1 MTINLYSTS
10 SDERRAVKDLTLIAE
25 NVPIKPTDTIDM
37 LQPNFIISY
46 NAAYLGANYL
56 YCPDFGRY
64 YFVGD
69 LQVDI
74 GKRIIFPC
82 MVDALSSWINQM
94 LSCQCTVTRSETAG
108 INAVPDAQLPIDP
121 NKRVY
126 RVMAFDAESNYPF
139 DISAANPY
147 LLEVL

>member
-10 SDERRAVKDLTLIAE
+10 SDERRAVKELTLIAE
-25 NVPIKPTDTIDM
+25 NVPIKPKDTIDM

-46 NAAYLGANYL
+46 NASYLGANYL
-56 YCPDFGRY
+56 YCPDFSRY

-69 LQVDI
+69 LQVEI
-74 GKRIIFPC
+74 GKRISLPC
-82 MVDALSSWINQM
+82 RVDALSSWINQM
-94 LSCQCTVTRSETAG
+94 LGCQCTVTRSETAG

-126 RVMAFDAESNYPF
+126 RVMAFDAEPNYPF
-139 DISAANPY
+139 DINAANPY